1 MAKATNISLPSIDD
15 EAETKAVSV
24 SASVVTRP
32 TGNAREYVTTSIR
45 FKRPVLAKL
54 KKAAIDRNES
64 LQQMIET
71 ALSEMFERQSVKIPG
86 LRK

>member
-1 MAKATNISLPSIDD
+1 MAKAANISLPSIDD
-15 EAETKAVSV
+15 EAKPQTV
-24 SASVVTRP
+24 SAGTPASTRP
-32 TGNAREYVTTSIR
+32 TGDAREYVTTSIR
-45 FKRPVLAKL
+45 FKRQVLAKL

>member
-1 MAKATNISLPSIDD
+1 MAKPTNLSLPSVDD
-15 EAETKAVSV
+15 QVTPAVISTNEPKV
-24 SASVVTRP
+24 IKP
-32 TGNAREYVTTSIR
+32 TGDAREYVTTSIR

-71 ALSEMFERQSVKIPG
+71 ALGEMFERQSVKIQG